1 MKLSKFFSWEFI
13 IIGYLSLFFFV
24 FMLGGCSSYHSVT
37 LKNSEYEALIA
48 LDKNDLADDLENN
61 YE

>member
-13 IIGYLSLFFFV
+13 IVALLFFYLLV
-24 FMLGGCSSYHSVT
+24 FISGCSSYHSVT